1 MNFLLKSLDSCSC
14 HGTGQSKAHQQLPL
28 GIPAADSIANAKASA
43 VDVCSKASVS
53 NRTPARDIK
62 DTGKAKGPAGSSGD
76 PVKTPERHTRHTE
89 GEASATSPD
98 AAMTTAI
105 AAEALLA
112 LLPQQQHGEEQV
124 GLDTAEVG
132 GASSEGAGRVADKC
146 ARECCSSNSD
156 GAGTPE
162 SDSIVASTPSAP
174 DLVAKVAPSGTP
186 VAPHRS
192 SNPTQTSAFSH
203 SASATAWQMEE
214 ENKSRIP
221 VKPTTKDNARSYKLS
236 EASSSSP
243 CPPRA
248 DLVVQRYTRRH
259 PTGPM
264 RGTAPVSPP
273 GRVQHEVLMPISV
286 VSKSKCDRSGDRSS
300 MTYRTKVTNVS
311 TALFTSRSEPAGTH
325 EAAVAN
331 VVGSAASAAAVP
343 TEASSLTMHS
353 TGVTRKDLVSHVDR
367 NSFRLVLW
375 DMFQRIDFTDVQREL
390 QRGVRESAAVQECRR
405 LFRVVAKNKGSV
417 GIEDLHELLA
427 IFTPC
432 GLSLREGADFL
443 AENCRGKSSLTFRDF
458 LQYGP
463 VLHARLKDYELFE
476 QLSDRQKLIATHARV
491 LPGKLPKK
499 INTARLQLLRVAD
512 QQMRGQLPRHARPLR
527 LYEEMFLVDYQER
540 LRDAELIPAS
550 AVPPQGLRSDY
561 AHEYARQHR
570 TKPFPALP
578 QLSVPAL
585 LKEDM
590 EWRRAEVVHSTD
602 SEVNSASARADASE
616 KSAAAGHSEEENGAV
631 LQSSRSVSGTKGS
644 GKTGKRKHLQR
655 RHKMNAASLMG
666 AGAAYGGSRR
676 WVGLDP
682 EKTEVVGQRQLCLQ
696 QQQMGR
702 FLEEEYWERR
712 TMDDHLIT
720 QLQSMYRRQ

>member
-1 MNFLLKSLDSCSC
+1 MNFLLKSLGSCSC
-14 HGTGQSKAHQQLPL
+14 HTTGQSKAHRQLPL
-28 GIPAADSIANAKASA
+28 SIPAANSIANAKASDA
-43 VDVCSKASVS
+43 DVCSKASVS
-53 NRTPARDIK
+53 NRAPGRDLK
-62 DTGKAKGPAGSSGD
+62 DTGRAKGSAGSIGD
-76 PVKTPERHTRHTE
+76 TVKTPELHTRHTE

-98 AAMTTAI
+98 TAMTTTI
-105 AAEALLA
+105 AAESLLA
-112 LLPQQQHGEEQV
+112 LLPQQRHGKEQV
-124 GLDTAEVG
+124 DLDTAEVG
-132 GASSEGAGRVADKC
+132 VASGE
-146 ARECCSSNSD
+146 

-162 SDSIVASTPSAP
+162 SDFIVASTPSAS
-174 DLVAKVAPSGTP
+174 DLVAKVTPSSTP

-203 SASATAWQMEE
+203 SALATAWQMEE

-221 VKPTTKDNARSYKLS
+221 VKPATKDDARGYKLS
-236 EASSSSP
+236 VASSSSA

-259 PTGPM
+259 RTGPM
-264 RGTAPVSPP
+264 RGTATVSPP
-273 GRVQHEVLMPISV
+273 GRVQHEVLVPICV
-286 VSKSKCDRSGDRSS
+286 VSESKRDRFGDRSS
-300 MTYRTKVTNVS
+300 MTSRTKVTDVL
-311 TALFTSRSEPAGTH
+311 TAPFTSRSEPAGTH
-325 EAAVAN
+325 KAAAPKM
-331 VVGSAASAAAVP
+331 VGSAASAAAVP
-343 TEASSLTMHS
+343 TEASSVTMHT

-375 DMFQRIDFTDVQREL
+375 DMFQRIDFTDVQREV
-390 QRGVRESAAVQECRR
+390 QRGVRESATVQECRR
-405 LFRVVAKNKGSV
+405 LFRVVAKNKVSV
-417 GIEDLHELLA
+417 AIEDLHDLLA

-432 GLSLREGADFL
+432 GLSLREGPDFL
-443 AENCRGKSSLTFRDF
+443 AENCRGKSCLTFHDF

-463 VLHARLKDYELFE
+463 VLRARLKDYELFE
-476 QLSDRQKLIATHARV
+476 QLSDQQKLIVTHARV

-550 AVPPQGLRSDY
+550 AVPPPGLRSDY

-570 TKPFPALP
+570 IKPFPALP

-602 SEVNSASARADASE
+602 SDVKSTSLCDDASE
-616 KSAAAGHSEEENGAV
+616 KSAAAGHSEEENGAI
-631 LQSSRSVSGTKGS
+631 LRSSRSVSATEGS
-644 GKTGKRKHLQR
+644 GKRGTRKHLQR

-666 AGAAYGGSRR
+666 AGAAYGDSSRC
-676 WVGLDP
+676 VGLYP
-682 EKTEVVGQRQLCLQ
+682 EKTEVVGQLQLCQ

-720 QLQSMYRRQ
+720 QLQYMYRRQ